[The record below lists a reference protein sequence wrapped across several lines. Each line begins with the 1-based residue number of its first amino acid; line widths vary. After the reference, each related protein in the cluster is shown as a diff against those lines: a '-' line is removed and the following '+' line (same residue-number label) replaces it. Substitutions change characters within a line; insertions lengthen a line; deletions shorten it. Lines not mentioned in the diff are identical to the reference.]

1 VEAELD
7 LFSEQALWP
16 ALFECLLTAYDIL
29 TGKGYPAEAVAL
41 ELYAS
46 GEAADIFRAM
56 AEKGLFEQMR
66 FHSPTSQYGVL
77 SRQPGATGDHE
88 LLAARMRQSL
98 EYIRSGQFAQEWT
111 REQQAGYPI
120 YGRLRSQAWNHPI
133 NRADQDVRRLLE
145 PGRSACAQVSS

>member
-7 LFSEQALWP
+7 LFAEQGLWP
-16 ALFECLLTAYDIL
+16 ALFNCLLTAYDVLIE
-29 TGKGYPAEAVAL
+29 KGYPAEAVAL

-56 AEKGLFEQMR
+56 AEKGIFEQMR

-77 SRQPGATGDHE
+77 SRRPGATGDDK
-88 LLAARMRQSL
+88 LLYARMRESL

-111 REQQAGYPI
+111 REQQAGYPKFD
-120 YGRLRSQAWNHPI
+120 RLRSEASDHPI
-133 NRADQDVRRLLE
+133 NQADRDTRGLLQA
-145 PGRSACAQVSS
+145 GKAACAPASS